1 MNMNMDI
8 KDLIAK
14 LKSGS
19 KNSGAKTG
27 GKGLTAFLEKNPK
40 MKIIIPALLV
50 AISVLVALVI
60 IITTSSPEVDTS
72 PVGGGEAQNVDV
84 LPQDVRDFEDID
96 ISDGNVFDEVD
107 VANAKITAIIKNSDG
122 YYTAVMET
130 KTNSYSTL
138 NVGDYINGSSWMVE
152 DITDDGVLIALGEKK
167 VEIKYGK

>member
-1 MNMNMDI
+1 
-8 KDLIAK
+8 
-14 LKSGS
+14 
-19 KNSGAKTG
+19 
-27 GKGLTAFLEKNPK
+27 
-40 MKIIIPALLV
+40 
-50 AISVLVALVI
+50 
-60 IITTSSPEVDTS
+60 
-72 PVGGGEAQNVDV
+72 V
-84 LPQDVRDFEDID
+84 LPQDVRDFEDIEID
-96 ISDGNVFDEVD
+96 GGNVFDEVD

>member
-1 MNMNMDI
+1 MNMDV

-14 LKSGS
+14 LKSVGS
-19 KNSGAKTG
+19 KTTAKKG
-27 GKGLTAFLEKNPK
+27 GSSFTAFFDKNPQ
-40 MKIIIPALLV
+40 MKIIIPAVLV
-50 AISVLVALVI
+50 GISVLVALVI
-60 IITTSSPEVDTS
+60 IITTKSPTIDTS

-84 LPQDVRDFEDID
+84 LPQDVRDLEDIEIEGD
-96 ISDGNVFDEVD
+96 NVFDDVD

-122 YYTAVMET
+122 YYTAVMQT

-152 DITDDGVLIALGEKK
+152 DITDDCVIIALGEKK